1 MLDISK
7 AISRGFVYMKESEEL
22 ISQIKDI
29 VLEVMNSSRDKK
41 KVDVMTLKNT
51 MRDKL
56 KSFIYLKTKRRPMI
70 MPVILEADTAKR
82 PDEFTVEDFQR
93 EIDDEFEL

>member
-7 AISRGFVYMKESEEL
+7 ASSRGFVYMKESEEL
-22 ISQIKDI
+22 ITQIKDI
-29 VLEVMNSSRDKK
+29 VLGVMSSAQDKK
-41 KVDVMTLKNT
+41 KLDVMTLKNT

-70 MPVILEADTAKR
+70 MPVILETEKGKAFD
-82 PDEFTVEDFQR
+82 DFTVEDFQR
-93 EIDDEFEL
+93 QIDDEFEL